1 MNLTKEELASLKSL
15 SKNDSLIIQKS
26 DKENS
31 IAIINK
37 DDYLQKMRNI
47 LCDSSKFSEIC
58 ITKERHLNFLIN
70 IEKQI
75 TDLLKQLN
83 DSQVIS
89 DTEYNKLKPRG
100 SRFGILYGL
109 CKIHKSLIDNC
120 SPFLPIWSAIK
131 TPSYNIVKHLA
142 PILETAT
149 TNQFTIKNSFEFDK
163 EVIEQDSGLF
173 MASLDVKSLFT
184 NVPLEE
190 TINIS
195 CDSLFGNE
203 AKINNFGRN
212 DFEKLLGMALQNNFF
227 NFDGNI
233 YR

>member
-58 ITKERHLNFLIN
+58 ITKERHFLIN

-120 SPFLPIWSAIK
+120 SPFLPILV
-131 TPSYNIVKHLA
+131 SYQNS
-142 PILETAT
+142 IL
-149 TNQFTIKNSFEFDK
+149 
-163 EVIEQDSGLF
+163 
-173 MASLDVKSLFT
+173 
-184 NVPLEE
+184 
-190 TINIS
+190 
-195 CDSLFGNE
+195 
-203 AKINNFGRN
+203 
-212 DFEKLLGMALQNNFF
+212 
-227 NFDGNI
+227 
-233 YR
+233 

>member
-1 MNLTKEELASLKSL
+1 MT
-15 SKNDSLIIQKS
+15 IV
-26 DKENS
+26 
-31 IAIINK
+31 
-37 DDYLQKMRNI
+37 
-47 LCDSSKFSEIC
+47 
-58 ITKERHLNFLIN
+58 
-70 IEKQI
+70 
-75 TDLLKQLN
+75 LL
-83 DSQVIS
+83 
-89 DTEYNKLKPRG
+89 
-100 SRFGILYGL
+100 F
-109 CKIHKSLIDNC
+109 C
-120 SPFLPIWSAIK
+120 PFWSAIK